1 MNEANKVPSH
11 HRWDA
16 IKFYV
21 VSSAMVLRAVP
32 HDWADVITHTDDQWQ
47 QIGVS
52 PCRGARYGGRGV
64 NIRRWARQGKRVQ
77 SRLRGVT
84 IPSYLCGMISAI
96 AAFCF
101 RLWSARS
108 SGATILGQCSEDYF
122 NLEVMGD
129 PLGAAKGVV
138 LFSAVS
144 TSVLASST
152 VELV

>member
-1 MNEANKVPSH
+1 M
-11 HRWDA
+11 
-16 IKFYV
+16 
-21 VSSAMVLRAVP
+21 
-32 HDWADVITHTDDQWQ
+32 
-47 QIGVS
+47 
-52 PCRGARYGGRGV
+52 

-122 NLEVMGD
+122 NLGVMGD
-129 PLGAAKGVV
+129 EEGPFR
-138 LFSAVS
+138 FSAVS
-144 TSVLASST
+144 ASSGQFHGRACMMT
-152 VELV
+152 